1 MTEDCE
7 GWRGEVSER
16 EEKEERE
23 RDERE
28 RAWWVCDVSITARHW
43 HRHTLPGDHPSGIVG
58 PRHTGP
64 HRIIKYHKPLCT
76 PHSSVLTAPPTA
88 ASSSLLLTQNYET
101 AVQRICQ
108 RRHIPP
114 ILLRM
119 LRLSM
124 ES

>member
-16 EEKEERE
+16 ERRRRRERE
-23 RDERE
+23 RDERERE

-88 ASSSLLLTQNYET
+88 ASSSLLLPRNYET
-101 AVQRICQ
+101 QLSNGFVKEDIY
-108 RRHIPP
+108 
-114 ILLRM
+114 LL
-119 LRLSM
+119 SYY
-124 ES
+124 EC